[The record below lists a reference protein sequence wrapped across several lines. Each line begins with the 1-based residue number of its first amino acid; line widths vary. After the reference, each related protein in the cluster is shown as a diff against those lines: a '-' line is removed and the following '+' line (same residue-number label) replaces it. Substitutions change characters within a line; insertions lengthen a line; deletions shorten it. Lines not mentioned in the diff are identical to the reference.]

1 MQVVLCEAG
10 LLRQTLQ
17 LFVSHLRPMLAR
29 EFNVHGAFVPFLQSL
44 ADESAL
50 ASAHA
55 VHMAVALLSMHLNGC
70 EVTLMAI
77 HRKTLVLVCRL
88 LYMCDC
94 CCPLACQASL
104 QNPFAPRVGPVSWRI
119 KDLQPTPC
127 RLSERHMP

>member
-44 ADESAL
+44 ADEPAL

-70 EVTLMAI
+70 EVRLMAI
-77 HRKTLVLVCRL
+77 CRNMLVLVCRL
-88 LYMCDC
+88 QCVCKGYCT
-94 CCPLACQASL
+94 LACPKAL
-104 QNPFAPRVGPVSWRI
+104 QDPY
-119 KDLQPTPC
+119 LH
-127 RLSERHMP
+127 E

>member
-17 LFVSHLRPMLAR
+17 LFVSHLRPMLAK

-44 ADESAL
+44 ADEPAL

-70 EVTLMAI
+70 EVSPMEPHGHALKDAGACVS
-77 HRKTLVLVCRL
+77 HAVHVQRL
-88 LYMCDC
+88 LCSGMCTKFAGPF
-94 CCPLACQASL
+94 CPMDGSCVTEGQRCSSHAM
-104 QNPFAPRVGPVSWRI
+104 
-119 KDLQPTPC
+119 QPI
-127 RLSERHMP
+127 